1 VPSLALYATE
11 AQSQQNRRAALNM
24 AARMRLF
31 DWQRLVVHDLDGL
44 TIAEMSAG
52 QNVCTILNY
61 PNIQR
66 WFVIDG
72 YLCENGLSSLGKLT
86 QNLQTELVTKL
97 NNRYEQGGIST
108 LAGLDGCYNL
118 IVWSPKQRLLEL
130 ATDLLATKRLHAWQ
144 GPHGLAL
151 ATQLK
156 AFLDCPGF
164 SPRPNKVVLA
174 EMLSIGH
181 SQSTETVLDGV
192 SALHPHSAYRIER
205 GRIRKV
211 ASHTIEFHEEPVK
224 ESQTELA
231 DHALDLFN
239 DAWRRRAACGP
250 MLISASGG
258 MDSRMML
265 AAAARSHSQAT
276 ALVWGW
282 NRGQDFKLG
291 LRAAKNLGLP
301 VQAVPVPAHYVRQLG
316 RLTALIDEGRA
327 GLFCGQMLWALRQAH
342 VPGSATGVAY
352 GHMGDVLAGSH
363 IDQSIGANGSPID
376 IANRIIAFRSAP
388 WFSPEAAEQLL
399 RPIGATGLSRR
410 ITERCAHLLNRSQA
424 ELPCLAAH
432 FWDTYARQI
441 HNIGSYVSLIDLFAR
456 PVLPFVDRQYMQFWA
471 RLPVELLRARKL
483 YHLVVQRANQLSLPF
498 AGQLL
503 ARTNIG
509 LAIEWRAKYC
519 LKLLSK
525 YLLPYGLVPGPKWT
539 PAQTVRA
546 NLTFL
551 RQVLLDTTLDSFL
564 DRAMLSD
571 LLAKV
576 RRDGFGTAGHILTAA
591 NVAMVCSN
599 IFSTPQTPQTALPPP
614 RSFQIANLTAQRR

>member
-1 VPSLALYATE
+1 MPSLALYTTE
-11 AQSQQNRRAALNM
+11 AGSQQNRRTALNM

-44 TIAEMSAG
+44 TIAEMSAK
-52 QNVCTILNY
+52 QNVCTVLKY
-61 PNIQR
+61 PKIQR

-72 YLCENGLSSLGKLT
+72 YLCDDGLSSLGELT
-86 QNLQTELVTKL
+86 QQHRNELATEL
-97 NNRYEQGGIST
+97 NHRYERGGISALT
-108 LAGLDGCYNL
+108 GLDGCYNL
-118 IVWSPKQRLLEL
+118 IVWSAKQRLLEI

-164 SPRPNKVVLA
+164 SARPNKVVLA

-192 SALHPHSAYRIER
+192 SALEPHSAYRIEQ

-224 ESQTELA
+224 ESPAELA

-250 MLISASGG
+250 ILISASGG

-291 LRAAKNLGLP
+291 VRAARSLGLA

-327 GLFCGQMLWALRQAH
+327 GLFCGQMLWALRQTH

-363 IDQSIGANGSPID
+363 IGQSIGANHSPID
-376 IANRIIAFRSAP
+376 IANQIIDFRSAP
-388 WFSPEAAEQLL
+388 WFSPQAAERLL
-399 RPIGATGLSRR
+399 RPMGATGLSRR
-410 ITERCAHLLNRSQA
+410 ITERCAHLLSRSQA
-424 ELPCLAAH
+424 KLPCLAAH

-441 HNIGSYVSLIDLFAR
+441 QSIGSYVSLIDVFAR
-456 PVLPFVDRQYMQFWA
+456 PVLPFVDRQYMRFWA

-483 YHLVVQRANQLSLPF
+483 YHRVVQRATPLSLPF

-503 ARTNIG
+503 ARTHIG

-525 YLLPYGLVPGPKWT
+525 YLLPYGLVPAPKWSSH
-539 PAQTVRA
+539 QTVRA
-546 NLTFL
+546 SLPFL
-551 RQVLLDTTLDSFL
+551 RQVLLDSTLDSFL
-564 DRAMLSD
+564 DRAMVSD

-576 RRDGFGTAGHILTAA
+576 RRDRFSTAGQILTAA
-591 NVAMVCSN
+591 NVAMVCST
-599 IFSTPQTPQTALPPP
+599 FFGTPQTPQTTLDPP
-614 RSFQIANLTAQRR
+614 RSLQVANIAT